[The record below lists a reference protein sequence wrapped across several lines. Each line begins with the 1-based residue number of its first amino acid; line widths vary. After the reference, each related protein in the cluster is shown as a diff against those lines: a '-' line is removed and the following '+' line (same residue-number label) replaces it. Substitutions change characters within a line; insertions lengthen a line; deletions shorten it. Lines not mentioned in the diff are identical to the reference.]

1 MATMTDA
8 ARPTAGAK
16 RRAQE
21 DNGLDM
27 DLDREEQFDLLTAA
41 VIGLALGAGIALLL
55 RRGPEGVRPITPVM
69 RGVGRGARM
78 AGVAGLTGAHWAGEA
93 LEPAAKWTRKRA
105 KRGAR
110 WARDHG
116 EELAERLPDLEDV
129 TDGVREY
136 MDAAREAINDT
147 VESEIK
153 GLRKAIR
160 RQRKRVGI

>member
-1 MATMTDA
+1 MTDA

-21 DNGLDM
+21 DNGLDL

-41 VIGLALGAGIALLL
+41 VIGMALGAGIALLL

-78 AGVAGLTGAHWAGEA
+78 AGVAGLTGAHWAGDV

-105 KRGAR
+105 KRGAH
-110 WARDHG
+110 WAREHG
-116 EELAERLPDLEDV
+116 EEFAERLPALEDV

>member
-1 MATMTDA
+1 M
-8 ARPTAGAK
+8 
-16 RRAQE
+16 
-21 DNGLDM
+21 
-27 DLDREEQFDLLTAA
+27 
-41 VIGLALGAGIALLL
+41 ALGAGIALLV
-55 RRGPEGVRPITPVM
+55 RRGPEGVRPITPVV

-78 AGVAGLTGAHWAGEA
+78 AGVAGLAGAHWAGDA

-110 WARDHG
+110 WARHQG

-136 MDAAREAINDT
+136 MDAAREAINET
-147 VESEIK
+147 VESEIR
-153 GLRKAIR
+153 GLRKAIK